1 MAKRD
6 YYEILG
12 ISKDASADDIK
23 KSYRKLAK
31 KYHPDIN
38 KEAGAEE
45 RFKEINEAYEV
56 LSDPQKKQIYDQYGH
71 AGLENG
77 GMGGFDGFS
86 GFSGTGF
93 SDLGDIFESFMG
105 GMGGFSNFGFSGS
118 SRSTRNSGP
127 IKGENRYMQMSIE
140 FLEAVKGIRKTIS
153 ISVDRKCEKCDG
165 TGAKSKA
172 DIETCPTCK
181 GSGRVTRQTRTAFG
195 VMQTV
200 GECPDCNGTGKR
212 IKNRCPQC
220 GGSGYINKKENVEVN
235 IPAGINSGQ
244 QVRLAGYGERGHNGG
259 PNGDLY
265 IEIYVRPH
273 KYFTREGN
281 DIYITVP
288 ISAVEATLGC
298 KIDVPTCNGDVSLT
312 IPAGCQPG
320 QKLRIKGY
328 GVKSLR
334 SNTVGDQYVE
344 VKVEIPAK
352 LSKEEKELYQKLLNR
367 SGKESVFDKFKKAF
381 K

>member
-6 YYEILG
+6 YYEVLG
-12 ISKDASADDIK
+12 LSKDASSDDIK

-45 RFKEINEAYEV
+45 KFKEINEAYEV

-77 GMGGFDGFS
+77 GMGGFEGFS
-86 GFSGTGF
+86 GFGGGGF
-93 SDLGDIFESFMG
+93 TDINDIFETFMG
-105 GMGGFSNFGFSGS
+105 GMGGFSNFGFGGNRS
-118 SRSTRNSGP
+118 SRSNSP

-140 FLEAVKGIRKTIS
+140 FLEAVKGIKKTIT
-153 ISVDRKCEKCDG
+153 ISVDKKCDKCDG
-165 TGAKSKA
+165 TGAKSKN
-172 DIETCPTCK
+172 DIETCKTCNGTGK
-181 GSGRVTRQTRTAFG
+181 VTRQTRTAFG

-200 GECPDCNGTGKR
+200 ADCPDCNGTGKH
-212 IKNRCPQC
+212 IKNKCPNC
-220 GGSGYINKKENVEVN
+220 NGTGYINKKENVEVN
-235 IPAGINSGQ
+235 IPAGISSGQ
-244 QVRLAGYGERGHNGG
+244 QVRLSGYGERGYNGG

-265 IEIYVRPH
+265 IEIIVKPH
-273 KYFTREGN
+273 RYFVREGN

-288 ISAVEATLGC
+288 ISAIDATLGC
-298 KIDVPTCNGDVSLT
+298 KVDVPTCNGDVSLT
-312 IPAGCQPG
+312 IPPGSQPG

-334 SNTVGDQYVE
+334 SNQVGDQYVE
-344 VKVEIPAK
+344 LKVEIPTK
-352 LSKEEKELYQKLLNR
+352 LTKEEKDLYKKLQTKTE
-367 SGKESVFDKFKKAF
+367 KETVFDKFKKAF

>member
-6 YYEILG
+6 YYEVLG
-12 ISKDASADDIK
+12 LSKNASSDDIK

-45 RFKEINEAYEV
+45 KFKEINEAYEV

-77 GMGGFDGFS
+77 GMGGFEGFS
-86 GFSGTGF
+86 GFGGGGF
-93 SDLGDIFESFMG
+93 TDINDIFETFMG
-105 GMGGFSNFGFSGS
+105 GMGGFSNFGFGGNRS
-118 SRSTRNSGP
+118 SRSNSP

-140 FLEAVKGIRKTIS
+140 FLEAVKGIKKTIT
-153 ISVDRKCEKCDG
+153 ISVDKKCEHCDG
-165 TGAKSKA
+165 TGAKSKN
-172 DIETCPTCK
+172 DIETCKTCNGTGK
-181 GSGRVTRQTRTAFG
+181 VTRQTRTAFG

-200 GECPDCNGTGKR
+200 ADCPDCNGTGKH
-212 IKNRCPQC
+212 IKNKCPNC
-220 GGSGYINKKENVEVN
+220 NGTGYINKKENVEVN
-235 IPAGINSGQ
+235 IPAGISSGQ
-244 QVRLAGYGERGHNGG
+244 QVRLSGYGERGYNGG

-265 IEIYVRPH
+265 IEIVVKPH
-273 KYFTREGN
+273 KYFVREGN

-288 ISAVEATLGC
+288 ISAIDATLGC
-298 KIDVPTCNGDVSLT
+298 KVDVPTCNGDVSLT
-312 IPAGCQPG
+312 IPPGSQPG
-320 QKLRIKGY
+320 QRLRIKGY

-334 SNTVGDQYVE
+334 SNQVGDQYVE
-344 VKVEIPAK
+344 LKVEIPTK
-352 LSKEEKELYQKLLNR
+352 LSKEEKDLYKKLQTKTE
-367 SGKESVFDKFKKAF
+367 KETVFDKFKKAF